1 MSSPGSSH
9 TPAPAAASFAATISP
24 VLAFTFIAF
33 MVTGIAMP
41 VLPLHVHDGLG
52 MGTVMVGLVTGA
64 QFATAL
70 VSRVWAGTVSDSTG
84 AKRAV
89 ATGMLAA
96 VAAGLLYLLSLRYL
110 DSPVVSAAVLL
121 AGRALL
127 GGAESFVITGA
138 LGWGL
143 VLAGPRHTG
152 KAIAWIGMAMYVA
165 FAIGAP
171 LGTVL
176 YRRYGFASIGLA
188 TSLFPLAG
196 LALVALLRG
205 IVPPAQARPSFIKV
219 LGAVSLPGLGLALA
233 SLGFGAITTFI
244 ALLFAGKGWS
254 HAWAAFTA
262 FSGAFVLA
270 RLFFGHLPDTLGGA
284 RVALVCLF
292 LEAAGQALI
301 WLAPSPLLA
310 ILGAALTGF
319 GYSLVYPGFG
329 IEAVRR
335 VPPGSGGLAMG
346 AFTAFLDL
354 ALGISGPA
362 LGWVASGAGVPAV
375 FLVSTVVVL
384 GATAIALMLLRGRQ
398 PAPSGQDAER
408 AAGKHAGH

>member
-1 MSSPGSSH
+1 MPDPGTSQLS
-9 TPAPAAASFAATISP
+9 TAGRSSFAVTILP
-24 VLAFTFIAF
+24 VLAFTFITF

-41 VLPLHVHDGLG
+41 VLPLHVHDRLG

-64 QFATAL
+64 QFAMAL
-70 VSRVWAGTVSDSTG
+70 VSRVWAGTVADAAG

-89 ATGMLAA
+89 MMGMVAA
-96 VAAGLLYLLSLRYL
+96 VGAGLLYLLSLRYL
-110 DSPVVSAAVLL
+110 GTPVLSASVLL

-143 VLAGPRHTG
+143 VLAGSRHTG

-171 LGTVL
+171 LGTAL
-176 YRRYGFASIGLA
+176 YSSYGFAAIGLA
-188 TSLFPLAG
+188 TALFPLAG
-196 LALVALLRG
+196 LGLVALLRG
-205 IVPPAQARPSFIKV
+205 IVPSSRGRPSFVQVI
-219 LGAVSLPGLGLALA
+219 GAVSLPGVGLALA

-244 ALLFAGKGWS
+244 SLLFAGKGWGGG
-254 HAWAAFTA
+254 WAAFTG
-262 FSGAFVLA
+262 FSGAFVIA

-284 RVALVCLF
+284 RVALVCL
-292 LEAAGQALI
+292 LVEAAGQTLI
-301 WLAPSPLLA
+301 WLAPTPLVA
-310 ILGAALTGF
+310 ILGAVLTGF

-329 IEAVRR
+329 IEAVRA
-335 VPPGSGGLAMG
+335 VPSGSGALAMG

-354 ALGISGPA
+354 ALGVSGPL
-362 LGWVASGAGVPAV
+362 LGWVASGAGIPSV

-384 GATAIALMLLRGRQ
+384 GATGIAMRLQ
-398 PAPSGQDAER
+398 R
-408 AAGKHAGH
+408 AAKLRVALKEEV

>member
-1 MSSPGSSH
+1 MPRSA
-9 TPAPAAASFAATISP
+9 TPVAAKPFTVALLP
-24 VLAFTFIAF
+24 VLGFTFIVF

-41 VLPLHVHDGLG
+41 VLPLHVHERLG

-70 VSRVWAGTVSDSTG
+70 VSRVWAGTVADTAG

-89 ATGMLAA
+89 VLGMAAA
-96 VAAGLLYLLSLRYL
+96 VAAGALYMVSLRL
-110 DSPVVSAAVLL
+110 VDTPVLSAGVLL

-143 VLAGPRHTG
+143 ALAGPDRTG

-171 LGTVL
+171 LGTAL
-176 YRRYGFASIGLA
+176 YGRYGFAAVGCA
-188 TSLFPLAG
+188 TAAFPL
-196 LALVALLRG
+196 LALAVVVPMDG
-205 IVPPAQARPSFIKV
+205 IVPPARVRPSFLQVI
-219 LGAVSLPGLGLALA
+219 GAVRLPGTGLALA

-254 HAWAAFTA
+254 AGWAAFTA
-262 FSGAFVLA
+262 FSGAFVVA
-270 RLFFGHLPDTLGGA
+270 RLFFGHLPDALGGA
-284 RVALVCLF
+284 RVALACLV

-301 WLAPSPLLA
+301 WAAPTPLAA

-329 IEAVRR
+329 IEAVRA
-335 VPPGSGGLAMG
+335 VPPGSGALAMG
-346 AFTAFLDL
+346 AYTAFLDL
-354 ALGISGPA
+354 ALGVSGPV
-362 LGWVASGAGVPAV
+362 LGWVASGTGVRAV
-375 FLVSTVVVL
+375 YLVSALVVL
-384 GATAIALMLLRGRQ
+384 GATGIALRLSRAG
-398 PAPSGQDAER
+398 R
-408 AAGKHAGH
+408 AA

>member
-1 MSSPGSSH
+1 MSTPGTSS
-9 TPAPAAASFAATISP
+9 TPPPTGTSFAITILP

-33 MVTGIAMP
+33 LVTGIAMP

-64 QFATAL
+64 QFAMAL
-70 VSRVWAGTVSDSTG
+70 VSRVWSGTVTDTAG

-89 ATGMLAA
+89 VMGMLAA
-96 VAAGLLYLLSLRYL
+96 VAAGLLYLLSLRYVQT
-110 DSPVVSAAVLL
+110 PAMSAVVLL
-121 AGRALL
+121 FGRALL

-143 VLAGPRHTG
+143 VLAGPSRTG

-165 FAIGAP
+165 FAVGAP

-176 YRRYGFASIGLA
+176 YGRYGFASIGLA
-188 TSLFPLAG
+188 TALFPLIG
-196 LALVALLRG
+196 LALIAPLRG
-205 IVPPAQARPSFIKV
+205 IVPSSQVRPSFIKV
-219 LGAVSLPGLGLALA
+219 VGAVSLPGFGLALA

-244 ALLFAGKGWS
+244 SLLFAGKGWGGG
-254 HAWAAFTA
+254 WAAFTC
-262 FSGAFVLA
+262 FSGAFVIA
-270 RLFFGHLPDTLGGA
+270 RLFFGHLPDALGGA
-284 RVALVCLF
+284 RVALACL
-292 LEAAGQALI
+292 LVEAAGQTLI
-301 WLAPSPLLA
+301 WLAPTPLIA

-329 IEAVRR
+329 IEAVRA
-335 VPPGSGGLAMG
+335 VQPGSGGLAMG

-354 ALGISGPA
+354 ALGVSGPV
-362 LGWVASGAGVPAV
+362 LGWIASGAGVPAV

-384 GATAIALMLLRGRQ
+384 GATAVAMRLQRITGLQG
-398 PAPSGQDAER
+398 
-408 AAGKHAGH
+408 GHPG